1 MLRCPKYFLKMSNKP
16 DISGLKKK
24 IQGST
29 TDAFLEV
36 FEFED
41 NPRAGSL
48 QGVFVAIKDN
58 ILYEGHKA
66 SAGSKMLENYRA
78 TYSSTVVEKLIKAG
92 AVIVGRTNMDEFAM
106 GSSTE
111 NSAYKKT
118 KNPHDLNRVPG
129 GSSGG
134 SAAAVGE
141 GLVSLAFGTDT
152 GGSVRQPAAFCG
164 IVGFKPTYGAIS
176 RYGLIAMGSSLD
188 QAGIFARSVEETL
201 TAFNVVRGKDS
212 FDSTTIEIEE
222 EVSKVETIG
231 VPRSLLQRDGIDSD
245 VLKNFE
251 RTIEALASR
260 GYTIKD
266 IEIEHIEKS
275 LAIYYVIMPAEVSSN
290 LARYDGVRYGY
301 RGEVDTLADLY
312 ATTRGEGFGEEVR
325 RRIMLGTYVL
335 SAGYADAYYRK
346 AQEMRNIIRGGFT
359 RAFQE
364 VDIIATPTTPTP
376 AFKIGEKTN
385 DPLAM
390 YLADTFTVPA
400 SITGLPAISIP
411 SGTVNREGKDLP
423 LGIQFVAP
431 HGKDLTLFT
440 LGQDSEKII

>member
-1 MLRCPKYFLKMSNKP
+1 MSNKL
-16 DISGLKKK
+16 DIRTLRKK
-24 IQGST
+24 IEGST

-36 FEFED
+36 FDFEHSAS
-41 NPRAGSL
+41 AGSL
-48 QGVFVAIKDN
+48 EGVAVAIKDN
-58 ILYEGHKA
+58 ILYRGHRV
-66 SAGSKMLENYRA
+66 SAGSKILEGYTA
-78 TYSSTVVEKLIKAG
+78 SYSSTLVEKLLEAG

-118 KNPHDLNRVPG
+118 KNPHDVTRVPG

-134 SAAAVGE
+134 SAAAVAE
-141 GLVSLAFGTDT
+141 GLVPLAFGTDT

-164 IVGFKPTYGAIS
+164 VVGFKPTYGAIS

-188 QAGIFARSVEETL
+188 QAGIFAKSVQETL
-201 TAFNVVRGKDS
+201 TAFNVVRGKDP
-212 FDSTTIEIEE
+212 FDSTTIDIEE
-222 EVSKVETIG
+222 ETCAVQTIG
-231 VPRSLLQRDGIDSD
+231 VPRSLVEREGIDSD
-245 VLKNFE
+245 VLENFN
-251 RTIEALASR
+251 RAIDALASK

-266 IEIEHIEKS
+266 VEIEHIEKS
-275 LAIYYVIMPAEVSSN
+275 LAIYYVVMPAEVSSN
-290 LARYDGVRYGY
+290 LARYDGMRYGFSAEDDSLTELY
-301 RGEVDTLADLY
+301 R
-312 ATTRGEGFGEEVR
+312 TTRGVGFGDEVR

-346 AQEMRNIIRGGFT
+346 AQAMRNTIRAGFN
-359 RAFQE
+359 RAFE
-364 VDIIATPTTPTP
+364 TVDVIATPTTPTP
-376 AFKIGEKTN
+376 AFKIGEKTD

-411 SGTVNREGKDLP
+411 SGTVTRDGKDLP
-423 LGIQFVAP
+423 LGLQFIAP
-431 HGKDLTLFT
+431 HRKDLMLFT